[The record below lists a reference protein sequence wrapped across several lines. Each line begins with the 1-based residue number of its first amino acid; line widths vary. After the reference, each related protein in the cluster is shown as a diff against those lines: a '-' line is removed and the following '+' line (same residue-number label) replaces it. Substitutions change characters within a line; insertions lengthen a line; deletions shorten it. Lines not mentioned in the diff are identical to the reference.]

1 MILHR
6 LDGCAPTPLANYL
19 KALGV
24 LRIVSEQLDPAARGW
39 WEGERYLLATHTS
52 QEALLDFFADEYE
65 PTAIISPWNKGSGF
79 FLPDDPGVAPLE
91 RSTAARFA
99 PLRQGICAARSQLE
113 AISRADAEVRAIK
126 AEAKNPALTRAQR
139 EQLKKSE
146 PYKQRLAQLER
157 NFKELKAEL
166 IPQFRRD
173 WRGPHREWMD
183 AAIVIN
189 ESADT
194 AFPSLLGTG
203 GNDGRFDFT
212 NNYMQRLGE
221 LFDLSQEQGIPR
233 AGTRTGLEQALFG
246 RIERTSVSGLAIGQ
260 FIPGGAGGANA
271 GAGPDSK
278 SRLNP
283 WDFIL
288 MLEGAVSFT
297 ASSNRRMDARG
308 PSRAAAPFALASR
321 AAAYSSAASSDEGSR
336 GEQWMPFWSRPLTY
350 IELHRLLAEGRAQ
363 INNGTANEPLD
374 MALAVARLG
383 VARGIDAFQ
392 RYGYIE
398 RNGQS
403 NLAVPLGRFVVPE
416 AASSTLAN
424 LDDLT
429 SWIVRL
435 RRQAR
440 DKNAS
445 TRLTHT
451 EHRLTNALFAVVRQP
466 SDTTRWQE
474 VLLRMAD
481 VEVLQIRGSGTK
493 AGPIPRLRPEWVEA
507 ADDGSPEIRLALAFA
522 LQSGPRNAGK
532 LATGVRRHWLTLE
545 KGRFKGTSSD
555 RVIQA
560 RNGID
565 DAIALVSRRLI
576 EAAQNGMRQL
586 PLLPGFGCAAS
597 RHDLARLVA
606 GDVDLDRCLTLA
618 RALMALDLRAC
629 QSRPP
634 RLLTPAPSDWPD
646 DAWNAIRLALLP
658 WPLPD
663 GRHAGCDPAIVRR
676 LESGD
681 LAAALTIAIR
691 RLRAAGIP
699 CTVRAGTA
707 PPETARRYAAALAFP
722 IARDTAAQLAQRL
735 SPTPKENA
743 A

>member
-39 WEGERYLLATHTS
+39 WEGEQFLLASRCDLPELENFFLAKYAPSAMVNPWGARSGFYPGSNERTS
-52 QEALLDFFADEYE
+52 REVLQLIEKSNDSRFESFKQSIESARKVLVIVTGGSKPGDSDERGKLDVVLGMKSQLRGPASNWLQTVIAVVDGSEKHLQQ
-65 PTAIISPWNKGSGF
+65 PAIFGTGGSEGSGSYSAAF
-79 FLPDDPGVAPLE
+79 MKSIRECLIDRSWDHALPA
-91 RSTAARFA
+91 
-99 PLRQGICAARSQLE
+99 
-113 AISRADAEVRAIK
+113 
-126 AEAKNPALTRAQR
+126 
-139 EQLKKSE
+139 
-146 PYKQRLAQLER
+146 
-157 NFKELKAEL
+157 
-166 IPQFRRD
+166 
-173 WRGPHREWMD
+173 
-183 AAIVIN
+183 
-189 ESADT
+189 
-194 AFPSLLGTG
+194 SLLGSP
-203 GNDGRFDFT
+203 NLPDC
-212 NNYMQRLGE
+212 LWGE
-221 LFDLSQEQGIPR
+221 SF
-233 AGTRTGLEQALFG
+233 
-246 RIERTSVSGLAIGQ
+246 GQ
-260 FIPGGAGGANA
+260 FLPAGIGTPWDLLLAFEGACLVRSSIVKRSEAVGDRWMSSPFFIPPTGAGN
-271 GAGPDSK
+271 
-278 SRLNP
+278 
-283 WDFIL
+283 
-288 MLEGAVSFT
+288 
-297 ASSNRRMDARG
+297 ASSGRLDE
-308 PSRAAAPFALASR
+308 FALNKGK
-321 AAAYSSAASSDEGSR
+321 ELPGR
-336 GEQWMPFWSRPLTY
+336 GEQWFPLWTAPMTSQ
-350 IELHRLLAEGRAQ
+350 ELSNLFKEGRALV
-363 INNGTANEPLD
+363 GRRHANS
-374 MALAVARLG
+374 AVSMGRAIAGLG
-383 VARGIDAFQ
+383 VCRGVREFV
-392 RYGYIE
+392 RYGYLQ
-398 RNGQS
+398 RNNQATHF
-403 NLAVPLGRFVVPE
+403 AVPLGRFAVPDHKP
-416 AASSTLAN
+416 AN
-424 LDDLT
+424 VSCLDDLDNWLPT
-429 SWIVRL
+429 L

-440 DKNAS
+440 DKHAPVRLIEAER
-445 TRLTHT
+445 RLTD
-451 EHRLTNALFAVVRQP
+451 ALFAVVQHP
-466 SDTTRWQE
+466 DNGLRWQA

-481 VEVLQIRGSGTK
+481 IEALQIRGSGTK

-507 ADDGSPEIRLALAFA
+507 ADDGSPEIRLALALA
-522 LQSGPRNAGK
+522 LQSGPRSAGK

-555 RVIQA
+555 RVMQA

-606 GDVDLDRCLTLA
+606 GDVDLDRCLALA

-634 RLLTPAPSDWPD
+634 RLLAPAPSDWPD

-735 SPTPKENA
+735 SPTPEENA